1 MKKMLTVVPVLG
13 LLAIAAAANAADTK
27 TAAPAATAT
36 PAAAATM
43 APGNKMDAGKTDAG
57 KMDATKGDSMSM
69 AAPKPGEETTKL
81 KALAGNW
88 TWTGEMKEGA
98 MGPGSKAMKTTGKA
112 NCKWIDG
119 NLWLQCDASDTSGP
133 MKWQGTYTIG
143 WDFMQKG
150 YRSVMVDN
158 MGSAGMM
165 FGTLEG
171 TKLTLDLPPGVTMDM
186 NGHKMAMRISW
197 DWTDAK
203 AVKFT
208 MEQQMDGGAWTVSE
222 ENTMKKAGGGA

>member
-27 TAAPAATAT
+27 TAAPAATTT
-36 PAAAATM
+36 PAAAAT
-43 APGNKMDAGKTDAG
+43 ATAAG
-57 KMDATKGDSMSM
+57 KMDATKGGDAMSM

-81 KALAGNW
+81 KVLAGNW
-88 TWTGEMKEGA
+88 TWAGEMKEGA

-112 NCKWIDG
+112 NCKWVDG

-133 MKWQGTYTIG
+133 MKWQGTYMIG

-171 TKLTLDLPPGVTMDM
+171 SKLTLDLPPGVTMDM

-208 MEQQMDGGAWTVSE
+208 MEQQIDGGAWTVSE